1 MFSENEMILIPGMT
15 FTIEPG
21 IYLPG
26 KGGVRIEDDVVITE
40 DGCES
45 LSTMDRDLITLSGT

>member
-1 MFSENEMILIPGMT
+1 LREGMI

-26 KGGVRIEDDVVITE
+26 KGGVRLEEMVLLGR
-40 DGCES
+40 DGAE
-45 LSTMDRDLITLSGT
+45 LITTNEDFYSF

>member
-1 MFSENEMILIPGMT
+1 MV

-26 KGGVRIEDDVVITE
+26 KGGVRIEDNVVITE
-40 DGCES
+40 DGAIS
-45 LSTMDRDLITLSGT
+45 LTDLPRELIKIR